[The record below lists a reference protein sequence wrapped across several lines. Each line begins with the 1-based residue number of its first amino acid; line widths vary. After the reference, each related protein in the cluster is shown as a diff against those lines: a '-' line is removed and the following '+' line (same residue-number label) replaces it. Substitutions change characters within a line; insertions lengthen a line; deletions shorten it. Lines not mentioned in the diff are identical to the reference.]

1 MVRTLCVLC
10 SGSRLSTEIPQA
22 TWSVQLKKKKNC
34 TPESCELFYLG
45 QNENFG
51 PGDSISDSSQ
61 KLLQRAREESQYI
74 CDFSEGVPAVKHIF
88 WQKLAV
94 SWASPVAQ
102 VVKKLPTMQKTW
114 ILSLGEEDPL
124 EKRMATHSSILAWRI
139 PLTEEPSG
147 LQSTGL
153 QRSHT

>member
-1 MVRTLCVLC
+1 MVRTLCVHC
-10 SGSRLSTEIPQA
+10 SGSRLGTEIPQA
-22 TWSVQLKKKKNC
+22 TWSVRLKKPKC

-51 PGDSISDSSQ
+51 PGDSISDSSR

-102 VVKKLPTMQKTW
+102 MVKKLPTMQDTW
-114 ILSLGEEDPL
+114 IRSLGWEDPM
-124 EKRMATHSSILAWRI
+124 EKGMATHSSILAWRI
-139 PLTEEPSG
+139 PLTEEPGG
-147 LQSTGL
+147 LQSMGL
-153 QRSHT
+153 QSQT